1 MMCLLIFTLDT
12 LLRVSPSLLFLYAF
26 LSFME
31 IPTLRQLELFKMTLT
46 LEEMIVNSGNEDFS

>member
-1 MMCLLIFTLDT
+1 MCLLIFTLDT
-12 LLRVSPSLLFLYAF
+12 LLRVSPSLFFLYAF

>member
-1 MMCLLIFTLDT
+1 MCLLIFTLDT

-46 LEEMIVNSGNEDFS
+46 LEEMIVNFGNEDFS